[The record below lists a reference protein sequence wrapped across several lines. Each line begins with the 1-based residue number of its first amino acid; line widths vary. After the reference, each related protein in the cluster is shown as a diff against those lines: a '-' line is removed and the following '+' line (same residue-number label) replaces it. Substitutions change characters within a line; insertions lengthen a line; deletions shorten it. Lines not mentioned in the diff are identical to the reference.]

1 MELNLHAHFKIGTL
15 LSLEELTIQDRIVTS
30 IDDEVATEVTTCRH
44 ILSSPLH
51 EQNTIRQSESDSFS
65 SEEFRNL
72 NNETNNNEL

>member
-1 MELNLHAHFKIGTL
+1 MELNLQAHFRIGTL

-51 EQNTIRQSESDSFS
+51 EQNTIRQESDLDS
-65 SEEFRNL
+65 SLSEKFL
-72 NNETNNNEL
+72 KFT